1 MVVSYGEG
9 MKLTGIIYLHEISQT
24 RMTGKGLKNLNMF
37 RKLCG
42 DEALKN
48 VVLATTKWDDVTPE
62 VGQQREIQLREDFW
76 KEMIQYGSVMMQVGT
91 DPEHSPWNIIDK
103 ILSNPTIESVLIQ
116 RELVELQKIIPQT
129 KAGGE
134 LRYTL
139 QQILE
144 KREGNES
151 LSKEDRDALVRQIS
165 QLKVP
170 LGVRIK
176 TLLGV

>member
-1 MVVSYGEG
+1 
-9 MKLTGIIYLHEISQT
+9 
-24 RMTGKGLKNLNMF
+24 MF

-42 DEALKN
+42 DEALKH

-62 VGQQREIQLREDFW
+62 VGQQREIRLRENCW
-76 KEMIQYGSVMMQVGT
+76 GEMIQYGSVVMQVRT
-91 DPEHSPWNIIDK
+91 DPEHSPWKVIDK
-103 ILSNPTIESVLIQ
+103 ILTIESVLIQ

-144 KREGNES
+144 KQEGKES

-176 TLLGV
+176 TLLEV